1 MSEYILYA
9 LAGVIILLIVFLL
22 LRLIL
27 QLVFIRQCP
36 ECGKTVS
43 LAKTRECPR
52 CGHDFKSQRDPKFHL
67 TVTVL
72 VAAVLGIGAFD
83 VYSFKMKTEAYQ
95 ANNPY
100 VSVMSI
106 TREDED
112 ESATEAT
119 GETEM
124 PAESGTE
131 GQPEQPEAQ
140 TLEGQPEQPEAQT
153 PEGQPEQPEAQMP
166 EGQPEQQQAQ

>member
-1 MSEYILYA
+1 M
-9 LAGVIILLIVFLL
+9 
-22 LRLIL
+22 
-27 QLVFIRQCP
+27 
-36 ECGKTVS
+36 
-43 LAKTRECPR
+43 
-52 CGHDFKSQRDPKFHL
+52 
-67 TVTVL
+67 TVL

-124 PAESGTE
+124 PADTEMPTE
-131 GQPEQPEAQ
+131 GG
-140 TLEGQPEQPEAQT
+140 TEGQPEQPEAQT
-153 PEGQPEQPEAQMP
+153 PEGQPD
-166 EGQPEQQQAQ
+166 QQQAQ

>member
-106 TREDED
+106 TREGED

-140 TLEGQPEQPEAQT
+140 TPEGQPEQPEAQT
-153 PEGQPEQPEAQMP
+153 PEGQPEQ
-166 EGQPEQQQAQ
+166 QQAQ

>member
-124 PAESGTE
+124 PADTEMPTEGGTE
-131 GQPEQPEAQ
+131 GQPEQ
-140 TLEGQPEQPEAQT
+140 QPEQPEAQT

-166 EGQPEQQQAQ
+166 EGQPDQQQAQ

>member
-36 ECGKTVS
+36 ECGKTES
-43 LAKTRECPR
+43 LEKTRECPR

-140 TLEGQPEQPEAQT
+140 TPEGQPEQPEAQT